1 MALSPHEL
9 GIIVVGVAVG
19 YWIVS
24 YLLERRGG
32 KKQGVATRSTPEA
45 RRKLD
50 ISPRAEAPWWAV
62 LGVAQDA
69 SRAEIEQAY
78 RQRIGEFQP
87 DEAAGTN
94 EQMRALAVR
103 RTREIEAAYEEA
115 LRAR

>member
-62 LGVAQDA
+62 LGVAQD
-69 SRAEIEQAY
+69 Y

>member
-9 GIIVVGVAVG
+9 GIIVVGLAVG

-32 KKQGVATRSTPEA
+32 KEQGSSAPAA
-45 RRKLD
+45 RRQLEV
-50 ISPRAEAPWWAV
+50 SPSTGTPWWAV

-69 SRAEIEQAY
+69 SRAEIERAY
-78 RQRIGEFQP
+78 RQRIGEYQS
-87 DEAAGTN
+87 DRTAGMS
-94 EQMRALAVR
+94 EEIRALAAR

-115 LRAR
+115 LGAS